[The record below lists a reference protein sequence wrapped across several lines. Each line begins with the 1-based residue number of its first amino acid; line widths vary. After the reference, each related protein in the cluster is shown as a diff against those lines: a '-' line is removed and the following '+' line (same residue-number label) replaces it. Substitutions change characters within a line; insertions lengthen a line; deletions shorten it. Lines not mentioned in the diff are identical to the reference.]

1 VEVVGFGGKELVVKE
16 EQVAEILQEGI
27 PGELYRGKSVLV
39 LTPDGTRTC
48 PLPMLVRNLK
58 ESLGEECEALDF
70 MVALGTHPPLGR
82 EGILRLYGIER
93 EDSWPKSRFMDH
105 RWDLPGTLVEVGRI
119 AAEEVESISQGLMRE
134 EVRLQVN
141 RHLLEYDLVIVL
153 GPVFPHEVVG
163 FSGGAKYIF
172 PGVSGGGFVHLFHWL
187 GALITCRKIIG
198 IKDTPVRKMIHRAVK
213 ELRVPIL
220 CIALVVKEDGS
231 LCGLYA
237 GGLEEAWSRATDLS
251 SEIHIVV
258 KGRSYQTV
266 LGISP
271 QRYDELWTAGKVMYK
286 LEQVVSPGGTLI
298 IYGPHVKEVSKTWG
312 HYIEAVGYHVRDYF
326 LAQMERFQGIPRAVL
341 AHLTHVKGTG
351 IYSEGVE
358 SPDVNVVLAT
368 GIPKEVCERINLGY
382 TDPSSLR
389 LEDYRGREG
398 EGILVV
404 ENAGEILYKA
414 SIQPNSGS
422 LGITTSGGP

>member
-1 VEVVGFGGKELVVKE
+1 MEVVGVGGEELVLKE
-16 EQVAEILQEGI
+16 EQVTEILQRGI
-27 PGELYRGKSVLV
+27 PPELYKGKKVLV

-48 PLPMLVRNLK
+48 PLPMLVRSLK
-58 ESLGEECEALDF
+58 ARLDGDCKALDF

-82 EGILRLYGIER
+82 EGILRLYGIEK
-93 EDSWPKSRFMDH
+93 EESWPKSRFLDH
-105 RWDLPGTLVEVGRI
+105 RWDLPETLVKVGKI
-119 AAEEVESISQGLMRE
+119 AAEEVESISGGLLRE
-134 EVRLQVN
+134 ELPIEVN
-141 RHLLEYDLVIVL
+141 RHVLEYDLVIVL

-172 PGVSGGGFVHLFHWL
+172 PGISGGEFVHFFHWL

-198 IKDTPVRKMIHRAVK
+198 IKETPVRNMIHRAVK
-213 ELRVPIL
+213 EVPVSML

-237 GGLEEAWSRATDLS
+237 GGLEEAWSKATDLS
-251 SEIHIVV
+251 SGIHIKV
-258 KGRSYQTV
+258 KERSYHTV
-266 LGISP
+266 LGIAS
-271 QRYDELWTAGKVMYK
+271 QKYDELWTAGKVMYK

-326 LAQMERFQGIPRAVL
+326 LAQMERFQDIPRAVL

-358 SPDVNVVLAT
+358 TPDVNVVLAT

-382 TDPSSLR
+382 MDPSSLR
-389 LEDYRGREG
+389 LEDYRGRER

-414 SIQPNSGS
+414 LI
-422 LGITTSGGP
+422 